1 MIMNIKESMLVRKCL
16 NNYVLENNLEY
27 DKSPLIMGIMDK
39 LKSLENYKSYSKG
52 YENAKDGDLLVD
64 CQRIV
69 LDDKRNELKKELKKY
84 SIQTKCNRK
93 ILELEEL
100 ERVEN
105 KRKITCTSCHKL
117 FKATNRLECPSCET
131 MIINKRS
138 K

>member
-1 MIMNIKESMLVRKCL
+1 MKMNIKESMLVRKCL

-93 ILELEEL
+93 ILDLEEL

-105 KRKITCTSCHKL
+105 KSKVNELCNNL
-117 FKATNRLECPSCET
+117 
-131 MIINKRS
+131 IINKRS